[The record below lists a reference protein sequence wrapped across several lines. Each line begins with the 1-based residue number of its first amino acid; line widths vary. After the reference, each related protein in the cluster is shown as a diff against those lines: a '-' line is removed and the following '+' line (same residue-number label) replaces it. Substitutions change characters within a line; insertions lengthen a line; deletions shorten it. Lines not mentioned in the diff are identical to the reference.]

1 MTASVKPE
9 YDINYDHVDA
19 VAKEVYDK
27 LYNEREQ
34 LRKQIMSG
42 ATASNAITS
51 ATLNSVALGSGVLA
65 QTVASTMPYVPVTTH
80 NAGKSW
86 DAPKNDI
93 IDNERLKRYMVVDIG
108 VDANAAIITL
118 DDISTIEIRSINKDT
133 TLSEITD
140 LNLLN
145 GTYLSDIVV
154 TQHRSLITRSIG
166 QLKIIGVNGAK
177 VVFDVQSENSWV
189 VNFEVIVKESNAV
202 RKQTPTI

>member
-9 YDINYDHVDA
+9 YDINYDHVDE
-19 VAKEVYDK
+19 VAKEIYEK
-27 LYNEREQ
+27 LYHERKQ
-34 LRKQIMSG
+34 LQKQIMSG

-51 ATLNSVALGSGVLA
+51 ATLNSVTLGGGV
-65 QTVASTMPYVPVTTH
+65 VSTQPYVPVTTH

-118 DDISTIEIRSINKDT
+118 DDISTIEIRPINKDT

-154 TQHRSLITRSIG
+154 IQHRSLITRSIG

-177 VVFDVQSENSWV
+177 VVFDVRSEDSWV

>member
-27 LYNEREQ
+27 LYHEREQ

-51 ATLNSVALGSGVLA
+51 ATLNSVALGSGVISS
-65 QTVASTMPYVPVTTH
+65 QPYVPVTTH

-86 DAPKNDI
+86 DAPKSDL

-118 DDISTIEIRSINKDT
+118 DDISTIEIRPINKDT

-145 GTYLSDIVV
+145 GTYLNDIVV

-189 VNFEVIVKESNAV
+189 ANFEVIVKESNAV

>member
-9 YDINYDHVDA
+9 YDINFDHVDA
-19 VAKEVYDK
+19 VAKEIYDK
-27 LYNEREQ
+27 LYYEREQ
-34 LRKQIMSG
+34 LQKQIMSG

-51 ATLNSVALGSGVLA
+51 ATLNSVALGGVISA
-65 QTVASTMPYVPVTTH
+65 QPYVPVTTH